1 MQMTVGLDITPDF
14 YFSDEKGEI
23 KPTDYFYSETSN
35 HLKPKKPLKFANV
48 QPLEVDIQFR
58 EVVTNRRK
66 TPEKKGISSSE
77 SDGKNI
83 LVKGFNRVLY
93 SEA

>member
-1 MQMTVGLDITPDF
+1 MTVGLDITPDF
-14 YFSDEKGEI
+14 NFYDEKGEI

-35 HLKPKKPLKFANV
+35 HLKLKKPLKFANV
-48 QPLEVDIQFR
+48 QPLEVDIKFR

-66 TPEKKGISSSE
+66 TTEKKEISSSE

-83 LVKGFNRVLY
+83 LAKDYTRVLY